1 MSKRLR
7 YIFII
12 SLFILI
18 QTISKPAFACVKGL
32 SWGMELSKVESHLGT
47 TLKPIEN
54 QKNNDLFEIKEY
66 RMSKLP
72 VNSLKLRITE
82 EQGLKQL
89 VYEISYDNMIEVL
102 AGLRNRYG
110 SPVGT
115 TADIEEDNPHQ
126 QWIWHTG
133 EDIITAV
140 KSQDKPFILFYRP
153 SLLDPTF
160 L

>member
-1 MSKRLR
+1 
-7 YIFII
+7 
-12 SLFILI
+12 
-18 QTISKPAFACVKGL
+18 
-32 SWGMELSKVESHLGT
+32 MELSKVESHLGT

-54 QKNNDLFEIKEY
+54 QINNDLFEIKEY

-72 VNSLKLRITE
+72 VNSLKIRITE

-110 SPVGT
+110 APVGT
-115 TADIEEDNPHQ
+115 TANIEEDNPHQ

>member
-1 MSKRLR
+1 MSKKLR
-7 YIFII
+7 YIFVI

-89 VYEISYDNMIEVL
+89 TLTLKFIRL
-102 AGLRNRYG
+102 
-110 SPVGT
+110 
-115 TADIEEDNPHQ
+115 
-126 QWIWHTG
+126 
-133 EDIITAV
+133 II
-140 KSQDKPFILFYRP
+140 
-153 SLLDPTF
+153 F